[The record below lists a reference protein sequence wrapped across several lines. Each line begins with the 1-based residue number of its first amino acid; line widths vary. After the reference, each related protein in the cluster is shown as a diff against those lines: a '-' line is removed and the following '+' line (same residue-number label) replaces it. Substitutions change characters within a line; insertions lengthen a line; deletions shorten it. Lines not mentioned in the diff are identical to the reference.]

1 MKKGDISEGIIERVD
16 FPNKGILTVDGD
28 RIVVKNVLPG
38 QKIRGIIGKKRK
50 GKAEGR
56 LLELLERSPMESE
69 TEFCHHFGSC
79 GGCSYQSMP
88 YEKQL
93 ELRPPWFGSFSE
105 KTVPMRSLRGL
116 RAAPDSTAIVIRWN
130 IRLVTW

>member
-1 MKKGDISEGIIERVD
+1 MKKGETFEGIVERLD

-69 TEFCHHFGSC
+69 TEFC
-79 GGCSYQSMP
+79 P
-88 YEKQL
+88 VI
-93 ELRPPWFGSFSE
+93 SE
-105 KTVPMRSLRGL
+105 AVAD
-116 RAAPDSTAIVIRWN
+116 AAISPCHTKSSWN
-130 IRLVTW
+130 

>member
-1 MKKGDISEGIIERVD
+1 MKKGETFEGIVERLD
-16 FPNKGILTVDGD
+16 FPNKGILTVDGE

-69 TEFCHHFGSC
+69 TEFCRHFGSC
-79 GGCSYQSMP
+79 GGCSGAAFKGNAQS
-88 YEKQL
+88 YYKENHLK
-93 ELRPPWFGSFSE
+93 
-105 KTVPMRSLRGL
+105 
-116 RAAPDSTAIVIRWN
+116 
-130 IRLVTW
+130 